1 MEDRVVEPQVDP
13 HLERLEVQAI
23 LPQQI
28 QCKVQMVEVVEVQL
42 LINNQAEV
50 EDQQL
55 LEPIVLQV
63 HQDQAVLVLR
73 LQFLRP
79 LQLMQVE
86 AEVEVLRTLP
96 MLQGVEVLVE
106 EVLEDVCLLDPML
119 VQQEAQILVVAVAV
133 ELI

>member
-1 MEDRVVEPQVDP
+1 
-13 HLERLEVQAI
+13 
-23 LPQQI
+23 
-28 QCKVQMVEVVEVQL
+28 
-42 LINNQAEV
+42 
-50 EDQQL
+50 
-55 LEPIVLQV
+55 
-63 HQDQAVLVLR
+63 
-73 LQFLRP
+73 
-79 LQLMQVE
+79 MQVE

>member
-1 MEDRVVEPQVDP
+1 
-13 HLERLEVQAI
+13 
-23 LPQQI
+23 
-28 QCKVQMVEVVEVQL
+28 MVEVVEVQL